1 MVILGANYKYN
12 LTYLQ
17 KLGLIYN
24 GNSSFAGKHLS
35 KNTYVHFT
43 GSLVKKQKMPQQTFA
58 EGLNFLF
65 PPTLALSSP
74 CDLFEVLAP
83 S

>member
-35 KNTYVHFT
+35 KNIYVHFT
-43 GSLVKKQKMPQQTFA
+43 GSLVKKQKMSAGVFFC
-58 EGLNFLF
+58 FLAKR
-65 PPTLALSSP
+65 PVIYKKV
-74 CDLFEVLAP
+74 CLFVIK
-83 S
+83 